1 MTTNRLEAFSDG
13 VLAIILTI
21 MVLELKI
28 PFGSDI
34 KSLLPIV
41 PKLLNYVLSFIFVGI
56 YWNNHHH
63 LFNAIKKVNGKILW
77 SNLFLLFWLSL
88 LPVATGWMS
97 ENYHNSW
104 PVAIYGTILLMCSI
118 AFYLIE
124 KSALN
129 LEDKQSVIA
138 KSLVNRRKENITLLA
153 NVLAIALAFFI
164 PLVSIFIYIFTA
176 ILWIIPDKRIENLLD

>member
-41 PKLLNYVLSFIFVGI
+41 PKLLNYLLSFIFVGI

-77 SNLFLLFWLSL
+77 ANLFLLFWISL

-104 PVAIYGTILLMCSI
+104 PVAIYGIILLMCSV
-118 AFYLIE
+118 AFDLIE

-129 LEDKQSVIA
+129 IEDKQSIIA
-138 KSLVNRRKENITLLA
+138 KSLANRRKEVFTFITY
-153 NVLAIALAFFI
+153 VLAIILSFFI
-164 PLVSIFIYIFTA
+164 PLVSILIYILTA
-176 ILWIIPDKRIENLLD
+176 ILWIIPDKRIERLLD

>member
-1 MTTNRLEAFSDG
+1 MTTSRLEAFSDG

-28 PFGSDI
+28 PFGADI

-77 SNLFLLFWLSL
+77 ANLFLLFWLSL

-97 ENYHNSW
+97 ENYHSSW
-104 PVAIYGTILLMCSI
+104 PVAIYGFVLLMCSI
-118 AFYLIE
+118 AFDVIE

-129 LEDKQSVIA
+129 IEDKHSIIA
-138 KSLVNRRKENITLLA
+138 KSLANRRKEIITSVA
-153 NVLAIALAFFI
+153 YILAITVSFFMPI
-164 PLVSIFIYIFTA
+164 VSISIYIFTA
-176 ILWIIPDKRIENLLD
+176 ILWIIPDKRIERLLD